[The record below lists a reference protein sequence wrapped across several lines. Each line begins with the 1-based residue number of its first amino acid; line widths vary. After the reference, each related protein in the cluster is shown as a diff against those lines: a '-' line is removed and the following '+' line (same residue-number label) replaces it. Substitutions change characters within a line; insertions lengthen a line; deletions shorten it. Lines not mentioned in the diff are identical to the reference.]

1 MKVHCYGTSEDARER
16 ISERYDIPFS
26 VINGFIQFLGDIG
39 HFKQVSA
46 PNHTYEFHED
56 ETDYLE
62 MFCKG
67 SIVCDCID
75 DVKAISP
82 ADVTEDTE
90 AFRFGRAFH
99 EGLEN
104 PNE

>member
-1 MKVHCYGTSEDARER
+1 MNEALSIYSIEEFISHGGER
-16 ISERYDIPFS
+16 QHY
-26 VINGFIQFLGDIG
+26 LGD
-39 HFKQVSA
+39 
-46 PNHTYEFHED
+46 
-56 ETDYLE
+56 
-62 MFCKG
+62 
-67 SIVCDCID
+67 CIA